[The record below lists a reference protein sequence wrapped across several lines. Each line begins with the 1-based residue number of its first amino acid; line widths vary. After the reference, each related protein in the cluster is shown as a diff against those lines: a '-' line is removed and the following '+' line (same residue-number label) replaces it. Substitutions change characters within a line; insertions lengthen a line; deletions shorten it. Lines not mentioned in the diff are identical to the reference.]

1 MLTQEQSR
9 KYIEQSG
16 VNCPHCNSSNIE
28 GGSMD
33 MNAGNIYQ
41 NIWCNDCQDM
51 VAPIAAWGTEPKRS
65 TIGKKERRHRT
76 KTKKQNRRTR

>member
-41 NIWCNDCQDM
+41 NIWCNDCQEEWTDEYAL
-51 VAPIAAWGTEPKRS
+51 VGVTE
-65 TIGKKERRHRT
+65 TEVEV
-76 KTKKQNRRTR
+76 